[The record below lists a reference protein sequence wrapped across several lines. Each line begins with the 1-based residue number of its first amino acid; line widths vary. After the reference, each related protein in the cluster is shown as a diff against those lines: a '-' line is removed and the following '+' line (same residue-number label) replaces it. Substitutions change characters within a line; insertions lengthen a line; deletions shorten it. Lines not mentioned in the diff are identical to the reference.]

1 MSTLLTLG
9 RADHDA
15 AVVVTAEG
23 EVDLATAPQLAAAL
37 ALAAEDTDHLL
48 VADLS
53 KLRFLGSAGLAVL
66 VTAGSETATT
76 GRSLVVVA
84 GPDCVARRALELTG
98 LDRVLTV
105 VDDEPSA
112 LTPKTPNP

>member
-9 RADHDA
+9 RSDHGD

-37 ALAAEDTDHLL
+37 AVAGADADRLL

-66 VTAGSETATT
+66 VTAGTDAEQN

-84 GPDCVARRALELTG
+84 GPECVARRALHLTG
-98 LDRVLTV
+98 LDRVLTI
-105 VDDEPSA
+105 VDDEGAA
-112 LTPKTPNP
+112 LTPGTPRA